1 MNTLELTVLS
11 NNPGQNMQHIVQFPK
26 CKLVGD
32 RRAITNL
39 WNYQLLWDMEFL
51 RRILKSDCAF
61 SLRNINI
68 TQEKRE
74 STENSIQLL
83 QKYSQYLSRWLH
95 SSIVRAQATRNPFF
109 FFFFPLYHIWKGI
122 KILYLDEQ
130 YRKEKLPLGTWE
142 ISIWFCVTA
151 WMWNFGF

>member
-95 SSIVRAQATRNPFF
+95 SSIVKTTSNAFSPEMNKSTHAAPLSFF
-109 FFFFPLYHIWKGI
+109 CNIYHWH
-122 KILYLDEQ
+122 
-130 YRKEKLPLGTWE
+130 
-142 ISIWFCVTA
+142 CVPA
-151 WMWNFGF
+151 